1 MKTIGPVDD
10 VSWPGTPRRP
20 PAGEA
25 AGPAD
30 PSAAGAQAAGAEAA
44 AEGPARAVAAGAARR
59 AGSADAAASRPA
71 VAPGPAAP
79 EAIDSRAAHGAALR
93 ALLREAAQ
101 AGTPEL
107 YLCDRDFA
115 AWPLGE
121 RDVVE
126 AFAAWV
132 GARRRLTLLAADF
145 GPLALRAPRWHAW
158 RRQWSHVV
166 QCLAVHEELAGRV
179 PSLVFAP
186 GLAALRLYD
195 TERWRGRVHREPA
208 ELVACRECC
217 DALMQRAEESLPVT
231 TLGL

>member
-1 MKTIGPVDD
+1 MKTIGPTDD
-10 VSWPGTPRRP
+10 VSFPGTPRRP
-20 PAGEA
+20 LPGEA
-25 AGPAD
+25 AGR
-30 PSAAGAQAAGAEAA
+30 
-44 AEGPARAVAAGAARR
+44 AEGRAGTRTPRALPRGAAPEDAADAARH
-59 AGSADAAASRPA
+59 AGSAGPEAARPA
-71 VAPGPAAP
+71 PATEPAAP
-79 EAIDSRAAHGAALR
+79 VAIDSRAAHGAALR

-126 AFAAWV
+126 AFAAWA

-145 GPLALRAPRWHAW
+145 GPLSLRAPRWHAW

-179 PSLVFAP
+179 PSLLFAP

-195 TERWRGRVHREPA
+195 AERWRGRVHRDPA

>member
-1 MKTIGPVDD
+1 MKTIGPTDD
-10 VSWPGTPRRP
+10 VSFPGTPRRP
-20 PAGEA
+20 LPGEA
-25 AGPAD
+25 AGRAEGRAGTRAPRAVTGE
-30 PSAAGAQAAGAEAA
+30 AAGEDAA
-44 AEGPARAVAAGAARR
+44 AADAARH
-59 AGSADAAASRPA
+59 AGSADPEAARPA
-71 VAPGPAAP
+71 VAPEPAAP
-79 EAIDSRAAHGAALR
+79 VAIDSRAAHGAALR

-145 GPLALRAPRWHAW
+145 GPLSLRAPRWHAW

-179 PSLVFAP
+179 PSLLFAP

-195 TERWRGRVHREPA
+195 TERWRGRVHRDPA

>member
-10 VSWPGTPRRP
+10 LSWPGTPRRT
-20 PAGEA
+20 PAAEAPGRADSSAA
-25 AGPAD
+25 AGGPH
-30 PSAAGAQAAGAEAA
+30 AGALPE
-44 AEGPARAVAAGAARR
+44 P
-59 AGSADAAASRPA
+59 AAS
-71 VAPGPAAP
+71 

-93 ALLREAAQ
+93 ALLLEAAQ

-145 GPLALRAPRWHAW
+145 GPLSLRAPRWHAW

-179 PSLVFAP
+179 PSLLFAP

-195 TERWRGRVHREPA
+195 AERWRGRVHREPA